1 MDIICF
7 ANDWGG
13 DRLSKKQV
21 MLRLARRHRVLWINA
36 INTRRPR
43 VAKKDM
49 GRVLEKLRDFT
60 RGLRQVQDN
69 IWVLAPIYVPFHGRP
84 AWQALNRRL
93 LRWQIRRA
101 TRRLHFTAPV
111 TYTFVPTSAPVVG
124 GLGEAAV
131 VYHCVDEYAAFSD
144 AAAEVGPLERDLLA
158 KSDLV
163 IVCSTPLLEEKSKHH
178 PDVRLLTH
186 GVDYDHFRRSA
197 EPDTPVAEELRS
209 LPHPVLGFHGW
220 VADWVDLKLIA
231 GVARLRPEWSIV
243 LVGRADGDLAPVRGL
258 ANVHVLGLRSYERLP
273 EYLHGFDVALLP
285 FVINDLTLASNPLKL
300 REYLAAGLPVV
311 AAPLPEVKRM
321 GALVA
326 LASSAE
332 EYVSRIESY
341 LARGVH
347 GPSLERA
354 QAMAGESW
362 EAKAT
367 EIEGW
372 LRALT
377 PAGAA
382 APAKANAARGAR
394 DKVEIG

>member
-1 MDIICF
+1 MNIICF

-21 MLRLARRHRVLWINA
+21 MLRLAHRHRVLWINA

-43 VAKKDM
+43 VAKKDLR
-49 GRVLEKLRDFT
+49 RVLQKLRDFT
-60 RGLRQVQDN
+60 RGMRQVEDN

-93 LRWQIRRA
+93 LRWQIRWA
-101 TRRLHFTAPV
+101 MRRLHFAAPV

-124 GLGEAAV
+124 SLGETAV
-131 VYHCVDEYAAFSD
+131 VYHCVDEYSAFSD

-163 IVCSTPLLEEKSKHH
+163 IVCSTPLLEDKSKHH

-186 GVDYDHFRRSA
+186 GVDYDHFRCSA

-209 LPHPVLGFHGW
+209 LPHPLLGFHGW

-231 GVARLRPEWSIV
+231 DVARLRPEWSIV
-243 LVGRADGDLAPVRGL
+243 LVGRADGDLSPVRGL
-258 ANVHVLGLRSYERLP
+258 ANVHVLGLRPYERLP
-273 EYLHGFDVALLP
+273 EYLRAFDVALLP
-285 FVINDLTLASNPLKL
+285 FAVNELTLASNPLKL

-321 GALVA
+321 GAMVA
-326 LASSAE
+326 LASTPD
-332 EYVSRIESY
+332 EYVREIETY
-341 LARGVH
+341 LARGVR

-367 EIEGW
+367 QIEAW
-372 LRALT
+372 LRELA

-382 APAKANAARGAR
+382 ASATTKTARGAR
-394 DKVEIG
+394 EKAEIG